1 MPEKDLLF
9 TEMDLNPFAETSS
22 NDPEDMKPGE
32 STAEYMSRK
41 EEERRAAEAAATA
54 TTSATGTAGITDES
68 SRMIEE
74 TYDPVIKDFGQQ
86 IKDWEDERKRL
97 KEQDETAQR
106 RSRSMKMIAG
116 ISDGLTALSNLIGV
130 AGVKGAH
137 ASNQQLTG
145 ALPAISDRFERARLE
160 RKADIKTI
168 GDRVEQ
174 AQRQFDALRLQKGQ
188 SLAEL
193 DAQERIAEA
202 KLASE
207 EKGRQQ
213 KWAQFLIGEQGRDRR
228 AALSAESKETVA
240 EIRANTPR
248 TGKNNKGEDIIE
260 FDLAD
265 GEVLQMPKKNW
276 DDVALASVYQLIP
289 EEDRTRV
296 PETSGGIPVY
306 SNGQPVYKT
315 PTKNEM
321 LSDVVKAA
329 KTNADVQEALKSR
342 AKAPI
347 YHNL

>member
-22 NDPEDMKPGE
+22 NTPEDMNEGE

-41 EEERRAAEAAATA
+41 EEERRAAEAAKKAA
-54 TTSATGTAGITDES
+54 EAAKATAGITDES

-130 AGVKGAH
+130 AGIKGAH

-145 ALPAISDRFERARLE
+145 ALPALSDRFERARLE

-174 AQRQFDALRLQKGQ
+174 AKRQFDALRLQKGQ

-207 EKGRQQ
+207 ERERQQ
-213 KWAQFLIGEQGRDRR
+213 KWAQFLIGEQGRNER
-228 AALSAESKETVA
+228 AALAAESKETVA
-240 EIRANTPR
+240 EINASKPSGTKHTPKYEIFTGRDGKQIRYDVSNIKDFNATSRAAIDAAIKAERESGTPKDF
-248 TGKNNKGEDIIE
+248 TQQEIE
-260 FDLAD
+260 NFFY
-265 GEVLQMPKKNW
+265 W
-276 DDVALASVYQLIP
+276 DDSDA
-289 EEDRTRV
+289 ED
-296 PETSGGIPVY
+296 
-306 SNGQPVYKT
+306 K
-315 PTKNEM
+315 
-321 LSDVVKAA
+321 
-329 KTNADVQEALKSR
+329 R
-342 AKAPI
+342 AKDAFYKKFRNHPLVYEYI
-347 YHNL
+347 TATGANNPKYE

>member
-1 MPEKDLLF
+1 MPGKDLLF

-22 NDPEDMKPGE
+22 NTPEDMNEGE

-41 EEERRAAEAAATA
+41 EAERRAAEAAKKAA
-54 TTSATGTAGITDES
+54 EAAKATAGITDES

-86 IKDWEDERKRL
+86 IKDWEEERKRL

-145 ALPAISDRFERARLE
+145 ALPALSERFERARLE

-207 EKGRQQ
+207 EKERQQ
-213 KWAQFLIGEQGRDRR
+213 KWAEFLLGEQGRDRR
-228 AALSAESKETVA
+228 AALAAASREMVAGINASKPSKHTPEYEIFVGRDGKQIKYDVSNINFEAASRAAIDAAIKAEKESGTPKDFTPE
-240 EIRANTPR
+240 EI
-248 TGKNNKGEDIIE
+248 KN
-260 FDLAD
+260 FFY
-265 GEVLQMPKKNW
+265 W
-276 DDVALASVYQLIP
+276 DD
-289 EEDRTRV
+289 
-296 PETSGGIPVY
+296 
-306 SNGQPVYKT
+306 
-315 PTKNEM
+315 
-321 LSDVVKAA
+321 SDAGDK
-329 KTNADVQEALKSR
+329 R
-342 AKAPI
+342 AKDAFYRKYRNHPLVYEYI
-347 YHNL
+347 TATGANNPKYK